1 MKYLNEFEILN
12 YYMQIKFKY
21 VILYKVIESIS
32 REIII
37 LEFCMMLHVIK
48 IACFEY
54 EEFF

>member
-1 MKYLNEFEILN
+1 
-12 YYMQIKFKY
+12 MQIKFKY